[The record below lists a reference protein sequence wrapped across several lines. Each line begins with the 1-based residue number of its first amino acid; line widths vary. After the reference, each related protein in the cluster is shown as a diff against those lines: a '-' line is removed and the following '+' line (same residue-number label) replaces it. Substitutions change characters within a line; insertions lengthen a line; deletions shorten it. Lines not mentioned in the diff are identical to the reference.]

1 MTGLAAPGFK
11 RVVEIP
17 KGTSELAWEVAA
29 AWSDVPV
36 ATLLADTAPVKSA
49 HYMAA
54 LKVVHVVECWL
65 LDQNAEGD
73 EDSAAALRAERLSA
87 EDDPLAEVIIRDDEE
102 DHFARALRLAEDV
115 AALTAGARD
124 SGDAIT
130 AAKYSSFENSLLQAA
145 AGLQA
150 LNDIEI
156 EEK

>member
-1 MTGLAAPGFK
+1 MTRLAAPCLK

-29 AWSDVPV
+29 GWAGVTV
-36 ATLLADTAPVKSA
+36 AELLGDTAPVKSA

-87 EDDPLAEVIIRDDEE
+87 EGDPLAEVIIRDEE
-102 DHFARALRLAEDV
+102 DHFGRAMRLAEDM